1 MSNVSAK
8 KDSFSLTAY
17 RGDAKTLLA
26 FNLDKRSA
34 KNLAGFTIRC
44 QPKGQNAYF
53 IQNNL
58 RFQTPGDHAQDP
70 KEPANSSINAPI
82 HKFRWLHVPGSV
94 HQGTKP
100 FLGPYTY
107 TTTPRYFDDKGS
119 LQPLDPALSASVT
132 ITVDGYEKN
141 GVQLGFTRGFVQSQA
156 FVRHFGLKAPI
167 RPKGNDLVFDTT
179 QEAGVNAAGE
189 RFTFQDEYEWL
200 GFTAREKIFEL
211 LNEVAQ
217 NKNLKLDVF
226 AYDLNEPD
234 LIDILVKLAKQGRA
248 RIILDNAAL
257 HHSASSPK
265 PEDQF
270 EKLFNKAAG
279 KKTLLK
285 RGKFGR
291 YAHDKV
297 FIVSNKSGPTK
308 VMTGSTNFSVTG
320 LYVNSNHVLIF
331 DTPAVVAA
339 YAGVFEDCWNGD
351 VKKGNFLKSKWSS
364 AVVSSKKSPPT
375 EITFSPHDPTVA
387 QTVLDNVVKR
397 IAQEGKKAKSVG
409 SVLFAV
415 MQIDKGASPVYTAL
429 NQLHKRQD
437 IFSYGISD
445 SPAGIAL
452 YPVGAKTGVL
462 VTGKPVN
469 TQLPPPFNQVPNI
482 SGVGHQVH
490 HKFVV
495 CGFNG
500 PDPVVYCGSSNLALG
515 GEEEN
520 GDNLLAISDGDV
532 ATVFAIEA
540 LGLID
545 HFDFLD
551 HTAKGSKAKQPKAPA
566 LPQQAAIQA
575 GWFLTTDDKWAE
587 KYFDPK
593 DLHCVD
599 RQLFG

>member
-8 KDSFSLTAY
+8 KGSFSLTAY

-26 FNLDKRSA
+26 FNLDKRGA

-44 QPKGQNAYF
+44 QPKDQNPYF

-58 RFQTPGDHAQDP
+58 RFQAPGDHAQDP

-107 TTTPRYFDDKGS
+107 TVTPRYFDGNGS
-119 LQPLDPALSASVT
+119 LQPLDPALSASVI

-167 RPKGNDLVFDTT
+167 RPKGKELLFDTT

-211 LNEVAQ
+211 LNEVVG

-257 HHSASSPK
+257 HHSTSSPK

-297 FIVSNKSGPTK
+297 FIVSNKGGPTK

-331 DTPAVVAA
+331 DTPAVVTA

-364 AVVSSKKSPPT
+364 AVVSSKKAPPT

-415 MQIDKGASPVYTAL
+415 MQIDKGVSPVFKVL

-482 SGVGHQVH
+482 GGVGHQVH

-515 GEEEN
+515 GEKEN
-520 GDNLLAISDGDV
+520 GDNLLAIRDADI

-551 HTAKGSKAKQPKAPA
+551 HAAKGSNSKKPKAPA
-566 LPQQAAIQA
+566 LPQQAAVQA
-575 GWFLTTDDKWAE
+575 GWFLSTNDKWAE

>member
-1 MSNVSAK
+1 
-8 KDSFSLTAY
+8 
-17 RGDAKTLLA
+17 
-26 FNLDKRSA
+26 
-34 KNLAGFTIRC
+34 
-44 QPKGQNAYF
+44 
-53 IQNNL
+53 
-58 RFQTPGDHAQDP
+58 
-70 KEPANSSINAPI
+70 
-82 HKFRWLHVPGSV
+82 
-94 HQGTKP
+94 
-100 FLGPYTY
+100 
-107 TTTPRYFDDKGS
+107 
-119 LQPLDPALSASVT
+119 
-132 ITVDGYEKN
+132 
-141 GVQLGFTRGFVQSQA
+141 
-156 FVRHFGLKAPI
+156 
-167 RPKGNDLVFDTT
+167 
-179 QEAGVNAAGE
+179 
-189 RFTFQDEYEWL
+189 
-200 GFTAREKIFEL
+200 
-211 LNEVAQ
+211 
-217 NKNLKLDVF
+217 
-226 AYDLNEPD
+226 
-234 LIDILVKLAKQGRA
+234 
-248 RIILDNAAL
+248 
-257 HHSASSPK
+257 
-265 PEDQF
+265 
-270 EKLFNKAAG
+270 
-279 KKTLLK
+279 
-285 RGKFGR
+285 
-291 YAHDKV
+291 
-297 FIVSNKSGPTK
+297 
-308 VMTGSTNFSVTG
+308 
-320 LYVNSNHVLIF
+320 VLIF
-331 DTPAVVAA
+331 DTPAVVTA

-351 VKKGNFLKSKWSS
+351 VKKGSFLKSKWSS
-364 AVVSSKKSPPT
+364 AVVSSKKAPPT

-415 MQIDKGASPVYTAL
+415 MQIDKGVSPVFKVL

-482 SGVGHQVH
+482 GGVGHQVH

-515 GEEEN
+515 GEKEN
-520 GDNLLAISDGDV
+520 GDNLLAIRDADI

-551 HTAKGSKAKQPKAPA
+551 HAAKGSNSKKPKAPA
-566 LPQQAAIQA
+566 LPQQAAVQA
-575 GWFLTTDDKWAE
+575 GWFLSTNDKWAE